1 MPVDLSLLD
10 QLRDVIPPPEPGFW
24 PPAIGWW
31 TIAILLVAISVG
43 FMYLLNMAKAR
54 HARQHLTRDIS
65 NAATLESG
73 QVAVRLSILMRKVAM
88 KRFPQSSVAGLTGE
102 EWLEFLDQSGETDQF
117 TRGPGRL
124 LTTAPY
130 DRHSVTDVEA
140 LVRVCMSWVRHVT

>member
-43 FMYLLNMAKAR
+43 FIYLLKMVKAR

-88 KRFPQSSVAGLTGE
+88 TRFPQSSVAGLTGE

>member
-54 HARQHLTRDIS
+54 YARQHLTRDIS

>member
-43 FMYLLNMAKAR
+43 FKYLLNMAKAR

-88 KRFPQSSVAGLTGE
+88 TRFPQSSVAGLTGE

>member
-43 FMYLLNMAKAR
+43 FIYLLKMVKAR

-88 KRFPQSSVAGLTGE
+88 TRFPQSSVAGLTGE

-130 DRHSVTDVEA
+130 DRHGETDVEA